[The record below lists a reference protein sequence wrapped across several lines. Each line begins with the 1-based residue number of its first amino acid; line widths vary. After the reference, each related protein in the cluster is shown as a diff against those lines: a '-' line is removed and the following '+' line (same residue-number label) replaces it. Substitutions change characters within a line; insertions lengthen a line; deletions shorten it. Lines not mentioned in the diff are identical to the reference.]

1 MKRNDKDEEL
11 TKLRQVKWQ
20 TSLSKRIEEFSE
32 LISNDDVFE
41 KYFGEAYLEKLTAK
55 SRAITRTI
63 IKLAFVYAALMLSL
77 YASQGANQSEFEVF
91 GYGFKNL
98 GQYKELLLFLA
109 ATITPISAILSAYHK
124 YLVALAK
131 ECLKK
136 ISPDARI
143 RQFYSH
149 LFLDE
154 YFEGLTGKNTG
165 ASTVWHGFT
174 VFMMAACGLMLI
186 FLFLTLLA
194 GSFFIQIN
202 VIYDVAIRPAS
213 SHYVNLFVI
222 TYAIA
227 SILFSWLVSILQL
240 PMPEVDLSNYAKL
253 SKIKEEDPARY
264 RELMRE
270 FAKESAKKDALSTIV
285 ISIVVYMLA
294 FTAVTVLGSPG
305 NLGELSSFLGRAMVG
320 AFLVMFL
327 SNETIGFISK
337 QSRARFFRKY
347 PDESD
352 QRLRKFGR
360 MEKLLSLNKLL
371 TPLVLSLGY
380 AFYAL

>member
-1 MKRNDKDEEL
+1 MKRNDKDDEL
-11 TKLRQVKWQ
+11 VKLRQVRWK
-20 TSLSKRIEEFSE
+20 TSLSKRLEEFSE
-32 LISNDDVFE
+32 LISNDEIFE

-55 SRAITRTI
+55 SRTITRTL
-63 IKLAFVYAALMLSL
+63 IKLAFIYTALMLSL
-77 YASQGANQSEFEVF
+77 YASQSANQVEFEIL

-109 ATITPISAILSAYHK
+109 ATITPISATLSAYNK

-136 ISPDARI
+136 ISPDAGI

-149 LFLDE
+149 IFFDE
-154 YFEGLTGKNTG
+154 YFEGLIGRNTG
-165 ASTVWHGFT
+165 ESSREHGFT
-174 VFMMAACGLMLI
+174 VFMMAAFGLVLI

-194 GSFFIQIN
+194 GSFFIQII
-202 VIYDVAIRPAS
+202 VIYDVAIRPSS

-222 TYAIA
+222 TYAIT

-253 SKIKEEDPARY
+253 SKIKEEDPERY
-264 RELMRE
+264 QELMRG
-270 FAKESAKKDALSTIV
+270 FAKKSVNKDAKSTIV
-285 ISIVVYMLA
+285 ISIVVYMVA
-294 FTAVTVLGSPG
+294 FTAVTVLWYPD
-305 NLGELSSFLGRAMVG
+305 NLDELASFLGNAMLG
-320 AFLVMFL
+320 AFFVMFI
-327 SNETIGFISK
+327 SNEITGIISE
-337 QSRARFFRKY
+337 QSRVRFFRKY

-352 QRLRKFGR
+352 QRLRIFLK
-360 MEKLLSLNKLL
+360 MERLLKLNKIL

-380 AFYAL
+380 AFYYL